1 MREKRRAVGVG
12 SGGCGLR
19 EAGGELFRLLPEV
32 PCRLFEPFRRQG
44 IETALRQPFGSRR
57 LLAEILNPAHGHIL
71 TLGQFEAKPFV
82 PGLASVWLMGRKIPC
97 RGSQRAR
104 HFSVKER
111 IERRKDR
118 ARGHEGNQGGEMR
131 KTRAR

>member
-19 EAGGELFRLLPEV
+19 EAGGELFRLLTEI

-82 PGLASVWLMGRKIPC
+82 PGLASVWLMGRKI
-97 RGSQRAR
+97 RAED
-104 HFSVKER
+104 HKER
-111 IERRKDR
+111 E
-118 ARGHEGNQGGEMR
+118 HFL
-131 KTRAR
+131 